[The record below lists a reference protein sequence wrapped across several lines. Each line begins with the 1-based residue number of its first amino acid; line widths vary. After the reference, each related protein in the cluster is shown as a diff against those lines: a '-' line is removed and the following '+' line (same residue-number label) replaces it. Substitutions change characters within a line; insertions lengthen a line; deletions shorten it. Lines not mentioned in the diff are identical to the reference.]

1 MNMFQ
6 FHQQNVEQITGQ
18 AKEITSLILNKQYEE
33 LENYLSN
40 KGIYAMALLIVFSK
54 LNK

>member
-6 FHQQNVEQITGQ
+6 FQQQNIEQITGQ
-18 AKEITSLILNKQYEE
+18 AKEIASLILNKQYEE

-40 KGIYAMALLIVFSK
+40 KGIYTMVL
-54 LNK
+54 